1 MIKVADFIINT
12 LAEQGIDK
20 MFVVYGAANGDLIDA
35 FTRTAA
41 TEYVAVMHEQAG
53 GFAAEAYAKVK
64 GVPGVA
70 IATSGPGGMNLLTA
84 MGNCFYDSVPCV
96 FLTGQV
102 NSRFLRPDPSI
113 RQIGFQETDIVAMAA
128 PVTKYAKM
136 ILKPDDVRYELEKAL
151 WLCRQGR
158 PGPVLLDIPL
168 DVQKTLVDAK
178 QLIGFEPPAAACF
191 DIAVVDEQIAR
202 FIGELQK
209 SERPVILVGGG
220 VRLAEA
226 QDDVRELGRR
236 LNVPC
241 FPTWNALDVIT
252 SDYDNYGGR
261 VGTYGGAGRN
271 FGIQNSDLLLSIGSR
286 ISGRITGGNV
296 QSFAR
301 QAKKYLVEI
310 DPALVQRKFQQVPF
324 DVNILCD
331 AKVFTRRL
339 LAALDRG
346 SKPLPD
352 YSAWTARVMAWKH
365 QYDPVRPEFFAQR
378 ERVHPYAFMRRLS
391 EKMGATDILV
401 GDCGGNIVVSN
412 HAFETKYGQ
421 RNLTNNGNSPM
432 GFSFAGAM
440 GAWFADPTRQVV
452 CTIGDGGF
460 NMNPQELQTFVNY
473 GVKVKT
479 FILNNH
485 IYGITKAYQ
494 ETNFQGRAEA
504 CGPKGYHPPDFL
516 KIRRPMESRRWPSAT
531 MPRWMRRSKRCCD
544 STVRWFVMWT
554 CMSSTRYEPR
564 IFGWKTPIEDMYPY
578 LSREEFQSQHGHRT
592 GRGMD
597 ESRISGRRS
606 PGCPITAVRGE
617 LCRRATPSRT
627 ESLHWTPST
636 INSVANRTGRTS
648 VV

>member
-1 MIKVADFIINT
+1 MIKVADYIIHS
-12 LAEQGIDK
+12 LAERGIDK

-64 GVPGVA
+64 GIPGVA
-70 IATSGPGGMNLLTA
+70 IATSGPGGMNLLTS
-84 MGNCFYDSVPCV
+84 MGNCFYDSIPCV
-96 FLTGQV
+96 FLTGQI

-136 ILKPDDVRYELEKAL
+136 IVNPEDVRYELEKAL
-151 WLCRQGR
+151 WLCQSGR

-168 DVQKTLVDAK
+168 DIQKATIDVK
-178 QLIGFEPPAAACF
+178 QLIGFEPPAAARY
-191 DIAVVDEQIAR
+191 DIDIVDRQIHKLLGDLRSA
-202 FIGELQK
+202 
-209 SERPVILVGGG
+209 ERPVILVGGG
-220 VRLAEA
+220 VRLADGQE
-226 QDDVRELGRR
+226 DVRELGRR
-236 LNVPC
+236 LKIPC

-252 SDYDNYGGR
+252 SDYEYYGGR

-296 QSFAR
+296 HSFAR
-301 QAKKYLVEI
+301 AAKKYLVEI
-310 DPALVQRKFQQVPF
+310 DPAMVQRKFQQVPF

-331 AKVFTRRL
+331 AKVFIRRL
-339 LAALDRG
+339 LVALEQSRKPVPDRA
-346 SKPLPD
+346 S
-352 YSAWTARVMAWKH
+352 WRERVMEWKRK
-365 QYDPVRPEFFAQR
+365 YDPVRQEFFAQQ

-391 EKMGATDILV
+391 EKMGVSDVLV

-440 GAWFADPTRQVV
+440 GAWFADPSRQVV

-460 NMNPQELQTFVNY
+460 NMNPQEMQTFVNY

-504 CGPKGYHPPDFL
+504 CGPKGYRPPDFTKL
-516 KIRRPMESRRWPSAT
+516 AQAYGIKTVTIANHAEMDAKIEEVLGHDGPVV
-531 MPRWMRRSKRCCD
+531 CD
-544 STVRWFVMWT
+544 VDMDEYHT
-554 CMSSTRYEPR
+554 YEPR

-578 LSREEFQSQHGHRT
+578 LPRDEFRENLSIE
-592 GRGMD
+592 
-597 ESRISGRRS
+597 
-606 PGCPITAVRGE
+606 PITGWETPDMPDVVRQ
-617 LCRRATPSRT
+617 
-627 ESLHWTPST
+627 
-636 INSVANRTGRTS
+636 
-648 VV
+648 